1 MAPKGQTATVP
12 PDEVIFGQSEAMKA
26 LRQTLSKV
34 TSANIPVLIE
44 GESGTGKEV
53 IANYIHSRSIF
64 ASGAFVKV
72 NCAAIPGTLI
82 ESELFGF
89 EKGAFTG
96 ANGNKPGRVEKAAG
110 GTLFMDE
117 IGELDLGIQAKL
129 LHFMQDGHFVRIGSQ
144 EEKKIDVR
152 FICATNRD
160 LEKEVAKG
168 SFRGDLY
175 YRINVIN
182 LQLPPLR
189 QRVSDLPVLAN
200 YFLKFYS
207 ESFGIP
213 AQAFSPLLLEMIVM
227 HDWPGN
233 IRELENLVKRYV
245 IVGSEEEIIS
255 GHPWRRKGRQISSG
269 GVETIKS
276 LKEVSRQAIQSMER
290 KAIFNALHS
299 NHWNRKLTA
308 RQLNISYR
316 ALLYKIKSAGLP
328 ARRASKS
335 NGKANA
341 TASHMGQLS
350 SDVSRPEGE

>member
-12 PDEVIFGQSEAMKA
+12 PDEVIFGQSGAMRA

-53 IANYIHSRSIF
+53 IANYIHSRSTF
-64 ASGAFVKV
+64 SSGAFAKV

-96 ANGNKPGRVEKAAG
+96 AHASKPGRVEKAGG
-110 GTLFMDE
+110 GTLFLDE
-117 IGELDLGIQAKL
+117 IGELDMGVQAKL
-129 LHFMQDGHFVRIGSQ
+129 LHFMQDGRFVRIGSQ

-160 LEKEVAKG
+160 LEKEVARG
-168 SFRGDLY
+168 TFRGDLY

-182 LQLPPLR
+182 LQLPALR
-189 QRVSDLPVLAN
+189 ERAPDLPVLAN

-207 ESFGIP
+207 ESFGIA
-213 AQAFSPLLLEMIVM
+213 AQTFSPVLMEMMVM

-245 IVGSEEEIIS
+245 IVGSEEEIVG
-255 GHPWRRKGRQISSG
+255 GHPWRRKGRQVKAG
-269 GVETIKS
+269 GPESIKS
-276 LKEVSRQAIQSMER
+276 LKEVSREASESIER

-328 ARRASKS
+328 ARRTSKS
-335 NGKANA
+335 NGNA
-341 TASHMGQLS
+341 DDTGSHLGLLPP
-350 SDVSRPEGE
+350 DVSRP